1 MCYNMSM
8 EMMAKFDG
16 VIFEAESLKQ
26 LVAKMRK
33 SPLRLTMEE
42 IGGAVGVSRARV
54 GQILKEAG
62 FEGCHEYP
70 ELDDPD
76 IYIQRTDWEIAE
88 DLRIKESKVAA
99 ARRLL
104 GIRRRKPVD
113 MVSRQKGLS
122 EYMFGHLP
130 GKNFSE
136 LVIELSKILPAKQ
149 ASLIRQ
155 FYVYGRFDVVAYT
168 RSYRA
173 KARKKLKSKLDITDD
188 LLLGYIM
195 AGYLI

>member
-1 MCYNMSM
+1 MCYNVSM
-8 EMMAKFDG
+8 EMIAEFDG

-70 ELDDPD
+70 ELDDPAFFS
-76 IYIQRTDWEIAE
+76 QKTDWEIAKA
-88 DLRIKESKVAA
+88 LRIKESKVAA
-99 ARRLL
+99 ARRFL
-104 GIRRRKPVD
+104 GVRRRKPVD
-113 MVSRQKGLS
+113 MGARQRFLS
-122 EYMFGHLP
+122 QRLFGHDP
-130 GKNFSE
+130 GPNFSK
-136 LVIELSKILPAKQ
+136 LVIELAELLPSVQGA
-149 ASLIRQ
+149 LIRR
-155 FYVYGRFDVVAYT
+155 FYVYGKFDVEAYT

-173 KARKKLKSKLDITDD
+173 KSWKRLKAKLDITND
-188 LLLGYIM
+188 LLLGYVM
-195 AGYLI
+195 AGYLV